1 MWYTCT
7 MENYSAV
14 KKNEMPFAATWMK
27 PEIITLS
34 LLSQRKTNTFA
45 YMQNI
50 KKKKKG
56 KKGTDECIYKT
67 ERDSDFKNK
76 LMVTKMEKLGGR
88 VERIN

>member
-1 MWYTCT
+1 
-7 MENYSAV
+7 
-14 KKNEMPFAATWMK
+14 
-27 PEIITLS
+27 
-34 LLSQRKTNTFA
+34 
-45 YMQNI
+45 MQNI